1 MFTKNR
7 HPDNHVLDPIVKP
20 LASKAFLIFISLAAI
35 ASGITFSVI
44 HENWSWIN
52 RFGAVVIVA
61 GLLFTMSPLFSD
73 GIYKSQSGAGRLAD
87 LHIDGTPIITTAEE
101 RKVGSN
107 VALGIV
113 ITAIGTLTN
122 AFGDL
127 LGNCVYGF

>member
-1 MFTKNR
+1 MFTQNR
-7 HPDNHVLDPIVKP
+7 HPDRHVLDPIVKP
-20 LASKAFLIFISLAAI
+20 LASKGFLIFISLAAFG
-35 ASGITFSVI
+35 AGIVFSLI
-44 HENWSWIN
+44 NENWSWMN

-61 GLLFTMSPLFSD
+61 GLLFTMSPLFSS
-73 GIYKSQSGAGRLAD
+73 GIYKSQSGAGRFAD
-87 LHIDGTPIITTAEE
+87 LHTDGTPIITTAEE
-101 RKVGSN
+101 RRIGNN